1 MRYTRNWLLA
11 SALALTGAFTLDV
24 TPAQARTDVTIYA
37 NVPPPPMRREV
48 MPPPRHG
55 FVWAPGYWNWHHGR
69 YVWRDGHWVRARHGY
84 HYVPDRWERHG
95 KRWRHRPGYWG
106 R

>member
-11 SALALTGAFTLDV
+11 SALALAGAFALDV

-37 NVPPPPMRREV
+37 NVAPPPMRREV

-55 FVWAPGYWNWHHGR
+55 FVWVPGHWNWQHGR
-69 YVWRDGHWVRARHGY
+69 YVWRAGHWMRARHGY
-84 HYVPDRWERHG
+84 HYVPDRWEPHG
-95 KRWRHRPGYWG
+95 KRWRHHPGYWA